1 MSGGSLDY
9 VYSRVQ
15 DAAETIK
22 MRAENVTHAAF
33 AEHLAKVATALRAM
47 EWMLSGDD
55 GVGSEIE
62 PTRAV
67 LSDGAEIEAATAAA
81 RKALTDLQA
90 LLP

>member
-9 VYSRVQ
+9 VYSRVHE
-15 DAAETIK
+15 AAETIK

-62 PTRAV
+62 PIRAV
-67 LSDGAEIEAATAAA
+67 LSDCAEIEAATDAA
-81 RKALTDLQA
+81 RKALADLQA